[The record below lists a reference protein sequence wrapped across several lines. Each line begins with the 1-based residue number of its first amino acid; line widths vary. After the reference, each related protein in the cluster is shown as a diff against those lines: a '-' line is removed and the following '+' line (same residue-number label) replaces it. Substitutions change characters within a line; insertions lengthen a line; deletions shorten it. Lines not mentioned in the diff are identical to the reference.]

1 MNRTTE
7 KRASAIIR
15 ASITGIGVNVLL
27 AAMKAGIGILSNS
40 IAVTMDAVNNLSD
53 ALSSLITLIGTKL
66 AGKQPDKEHPFG
78 YGRME
83 FLSALIISAIV
94 LYAGLTS
101 FTESIRKILHPEVPS
116 YSAVSLVLLCA
127 GVLAKILLGRY
138 MKRVGEQTG
147 SGSLVASGADALND
161 AVISS
166 SVIACAVLYLFTGI
180 RLEAWISAG
189 IAVMIIKSGIELIR
203 DTLDDILGRRPDSE
217 LSKAVKQTVCDRPE
231 VEGAYD
237 LILHSYGPNTMVGS
251 VHIEVPDTLT
261 VPKLDELERQIA
273 DDVYHRHHVIMG
285 GISIYSINTSDD
297 EAIRLREDITRI
309 VMSHEGVLQMHGF
322 YVKEIDSVRQI
333 SFDVVL
339 DYSVD
344 RTTLYRTICQEVETA
359 YPDCRF
365 NIQADSD
372 LSD

>member
-166 SVIACAVLYLFTGI
+166 SVIACAVLYLFTGF

-322 YVKEIDSVRQI
+322 YVKEIDNVRQI

-344 RTTLYRTICQEVETA
+344 RTTLYRTICQEVEKA